1 MKKERNEESWDRL
14 AEHYQNSRRISLTNY
29 HYNAYGPGDDELG
42 IIGDVRDL
50 DVLEVGCGGGQN
62 SIVLAKKGARS
73 VTGIDRS
80 GKQLEHA
87 RNLAQREKVD
97 VRFIKSDME
106 DMTVLENASF
116 DLIASTHAM
125 NYSFDLD
132 AVFREC
138 AKLLRPKGRLVICL
152 NHPLW
157 IVLGE
162 ALEQDDFTKI
172 VDYYE
177 GFEDIWDWEN
187 HDGKKIATFESTSWR
202 LEQIIN
208 GLIKAGFSIERVAEP
223 RGYSLEELSS
233 LPPDAAPYVDIPRVH
248 EAFVQA
254 NRVIPSGLIVASRKN
269 LQSIANGVTPNRPSS

>member
-1 MKKERNEESWDRL
+1 MKKERNEESWDKL
-14 AEHYQNSRRISLTNY
+14 AERYQNSRRISLTNY

-42 IIGDVRDL
+42 IIGDVRGL

-62 SIVLAKKGARS
+62 SIVLARKGARS
-73 VTGIDRS
+73 VTGVDQS

-87 RNLAQREKVD
+87 RSLAKREGVR
-97 VRFIKSDME
+97 VRFIKSNME
-106 DMTVLENASF
+106 DMSVLEDASF

-125 NYSFDLD
+125 NYAFNLD

-138 AKLLRPKGRLVICL
+138 ARLLRPGGRLVTCL

-162 ALEQDDFTKI
+162 ALERKDFTKI

-177 GFEDIWDWEN
+177 GFEDVWDWED
-187 HDGKKIATFESTSWR
+187 HDGEKIATFESTSWR

-208 GLIKAGFSIERVAEP
+208 GLIKAGFSIEQVTEP
-223 RGYSLEELSS
+223 RGYSLEELAS
-233 LPPDAAPYVDIPRVH
+233 LPPDAAPYIDIPKVH

-254 NRVIPSGLIVASRKN
+254 NRVIPSGII
-269 LQSIANGVTPNRPSS
+269 IAAKRVG